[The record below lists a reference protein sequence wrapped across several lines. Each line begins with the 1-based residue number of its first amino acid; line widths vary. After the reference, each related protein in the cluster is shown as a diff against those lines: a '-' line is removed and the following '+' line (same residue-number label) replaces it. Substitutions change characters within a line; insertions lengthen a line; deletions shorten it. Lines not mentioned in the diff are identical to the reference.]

1 MRETCVVRPLLV
13 ILHEEHA
20 NQNKKRKAEHYFY
33 LQMSK
38 GLPSE
43 SDITYILLTSDSLTR
58 TKQVSAEEKDKDLH
72 SHGCPKIE

>member
-1 MRETCVVRPLLV
+1 
-13 ILHEEHA
+13 
-20 NQNKKRKAEHYFY
+20 
-33 LQMSK
+33 MSK